1 MITVLQPAQHLF
13 YFTFYLH
20 CPVFSSESKIS
31 EIESIFVFFFIFFPK
46 I

>member
-1 MITVLQPAQHLF
+1 MITVLQPAQYLF

-31 EIESIFVFFFIFFPK
+31 EIESIFVFFFLFFPK